1 MLIDRAL
8 FNSPEMLGMYRLP
21 TVATFYHFES
31 EAASRQVKKEF
42 SSAVTPLDG
51 IWKFSYTTRPDKLG
65 KEIVSSNFDLS
76 SWDDVEVPDSWPMR
90 GVEPPHY
97 TNINMPFEADIPQV
111 PIENPTGIYRRTF
124 EYSKSNKP
132 TDVILHF
139 DGAESFFAVYVNGK
153 FAGCSK
159 DSRGT
164 TEFNITK
171 LVKNGINHLAV
182 IVVKWSDATWIEDQD
197 HWYLPGLSRSVY
209 LYTVPKYRVNDISCA
224 TTLNDTL
231 SNGKLD
237 LEVLLSVMDS
247 ERNTPKVTVRL
258 YAPDGTCVWK
268 GVPEPKVRFRPQTNS
283 RSNRGEEW
291 WFTHSDPERTPFVI
305 SAEIPNVEKWSAET
319 PSLYTLTVEY
329 KSSSG
334 NFRDAASVRVGF
346 RKYEIKSRQLLINGE
361 AVRIC
366 GVNRHDHHEYKGKV
380 VPYEMMKRD
389 VELMKQF
396 NINAVRTSHYPSA
409 PEFYDLCDEYGLYV
423 IDEANIESHARY
435 TDLCRDPR
443 FSTPM
448 TDRAVRM
455 YERDKNHACI
465 YSWSLGNESGA
476 GANHAAMAGYLRY
489 RDKHR
494 LIHYEGGINGSQWM
508 FKSLNPEL
516 TDFVAPMYPAI
527 ELIEEWSRN
536 IYDERPFIMCEF
548 SHAMGNSNGS
558 LADYFHAFDTL
569 PGVQGGFIWEWLDH
583 GIAQTD
589 KNGEKYWAYGG
600 DFGDTPNDINFCT
613 DGLIWPDRNP
623 HPGLHEYK
631 YLAQP
636 VTAKLCGK
644 NSHALEIF
652 NRRYFTDLSDLEL
665 KWSCEC
671 DGKVVSSG
679 SVTNVNC
686 APRTKEIITLPVDSG
701 VTPAGARVFLRLSWV
716 NKERTRWADAGFEVA
731 HDAFEIA
738 PVKIAPAKIE
748 DGIEFEV
755 AVTADATSA
764 KLESGSV
771 KAIVGAEGLKTLVNG
786 EQNLICRGPRLS
798 LWRAATDNDGL
809 KLKPEQEW
817 KTLYDWLK
825 LGYNRIR
832 TTPDRFGMVDQNVE
846 CHAIALAKG
855 IPDDDFEFTQQF
867 TMRDSGALE
876 YNATFVVPEKFVD
889 LPRVG
894 VTLEMPKALGDIEY
908 FGNGPFENYSDR
920 CAAAEMG
927 LYKTSPQEM
936 YVPYIMPQE
945 NGNRTGV
952 EFFALRDKNGNG
964 LLVVSSSPFE
974 FSLLPYSVADL
985 WEARHTCDLKET
997 EVNYL
1002 NIDLFQRGLGTG
1014 SCGPQTRKDYR
1025 IYGGRY
1031 KMTLLFVPIT
1041 ASDDAAAVARR
1052 VLAGK

>member
-1 MLIDRAL
+1 M
-8 FNSPEMLGMYRLP
+8 
-21 TVATFYHFES
+21 
-31 EAASRQVKKEF
+31 
-42 SSAVTPLDG
+42 
-51 IWKFSYTTRPDKLG
+51 
-65 KEIVSSNFDLS
+65 
-76 SWDDVEVPDSWPMR
+76 
-90 GVEPPHY
+90 
-97 TNINMPFEADIPQV
+97 
-111 PIENPTGIYRRTF
+111 
-124 EYSKSNKP
+124 
-132 TDVILHF
+132 
-139 DGAESFFAVYVNGK
+139 
-153 FAGCSK
+153 
-159 DSRGT
+159 
-164 TEFNITK
+164 
-171 LVKNGINHLAV
+171 
-182 IVVKWSDATWIEDQD
+182 
-197 HWYLPGLSRSVY
+197 
-209 LYTVPKYRVNDISCA
+209 
-224 TTLNDTL
+224 
-231 SNGKLD
+231 
-237 LEVLLSVMDS
+237 EVLLGVMDS
-247 ERNTPKVTVRL
+247 ERNTPKITARL

-268 GVPEPKVRFRPQTNS
+268 GVPEPKVRFRPQGNS
-283 RSNRGEEW
+283 RSNRGDEW

-319 PSLYTLTVEY
+319 PSLYILTVEY
-329 KSSSG
+329 KSNAG
-334 NFRDAASVRVGF
+334 VFRDAASVRVGF
-346 RKYEIKSRQLLINGE
+346 RKYEIKSRQLLINGQ

-366 GVNRHDHHEYKGKV
+366 GVNRHDHHEYKGKAI
-380 VPYEMMKRD
+380 PYEMMKRD

-465 YSWSLGNESGA
+465 YAWSLGNESGA

-489 RDKHR
+489 RDKSR
-494 LIHYEGGINGSQWM
+494 LIHYEGGINGSWM
-508 FKSLNPEL
+508 HKSLNPEL
-516 TDFVAPMYPAI
+516 TDFIAPMYPAI
-527 ELIEEWSRN
+527 ERIEQWSRN

-589 KNGEKYWAYGG
+589 KNGKKYWAYGG

-613 DGLIWPDRNP
+613 DGLIWPDRTP
-623 HPGLHEYK
+623 HPGLYEYK

-636 VTAKLCGK
+636 VTAKLCGR
-644 NSHALEIF
+644 NSHTIEVF
-652 NRRYFTDLSDLEL
+652 NRRYFTDISDLEL

-671 DGKVVSSG
+671 DGKIVSSG
-679 SVTNVNC
+679 TVSSVDC
-686 APRTKEIITLPVDSG
+686 APRSRTIVTLPVDSG
-701 VTPAGARVFLRLSWV
+701 VTPSGARLFLRLVWKS
-716 NKERTRWADAGFEVA
+716 KAPTLWADAGFSVA
-731 HDAFEIA
+731 HDTFEIA
-738 PVKIAPAKIE
+738 PVKISPVESHNDNATKVVVTGDAAMARLETGSIN
-748 DGIEFEV
+748 
-755 AVTADATSA
+755 AV
-764 KLESGSV
+764 
-771 KAIVGAEGLKTLVNG
+771 IGAEGLKTLTDG
-786 EQNLICRGPRLS
+786 GHAIIKRGPRLS

-809 KLKPEQEW
+809 KLRPEQEW
-817 KTLYDWLK
+817 KDLFDWLK
-825 LGYNRIR
+825 NGYNRIR
-832 TTPDRFGMVDQNVE
+832 TTPDRFGVVNNVVE

-867 TMRDSGALE
+867 SMSESGVME
-876 YNATFVVPEKFVD
+876 YNATFVVPEKFAD

-894 VTLEMPKALGDIEY
+894 VNLELPKELSNIEY

-927 LYKTSPQEM
+927 LYKTTPQEM
-936 YVPYIMPQE
+936 YVPYILPQE

-952 EFFALRDKNGNG
+952 EFFSARDKDGNG
-964 LLVVSSSPFE
+964 LLIVSSSPFE

-985 WEARHTCDLKET
+985 WEAKHTCDLPEN

-1014 SCGPQTRKDYR
+1014 SCGPKTRNDYR

-1031 KMTLLFVPIT
+1031 KMTLLMVPVK
-1041 ASDDAAAVARR
+1041 ASDDTAEVARK
-1052 VLAGK
+1052 VLTGI